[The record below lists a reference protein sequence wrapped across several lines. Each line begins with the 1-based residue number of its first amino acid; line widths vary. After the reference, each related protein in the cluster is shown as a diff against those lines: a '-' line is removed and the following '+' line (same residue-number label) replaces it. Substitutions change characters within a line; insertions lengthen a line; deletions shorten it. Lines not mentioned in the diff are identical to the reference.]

1 MSESGLNQDQVVE
14 SKRTEQKKKKGE
26 DNLVTVD
33 GLGLRLKEIRERRQ
47 YSQRKLAGD
56 AKVPPSTIGRL
67 EVGDMQGCYTNTLA
81 SLSEVLGVSTEW
93 LLTGRGPSEREHLDN
108 FQESTT
114 DINGIIERQS
124 PFTSI
129 LLKSNIVE
137 WTSHPGW
144 SDGDKTIVGSRINDI
159 IANNKLWISLT
170 SRLVIGQQ
178 LDEPIRL
185 KINDLW
191 KDVYVRKIDRT
202 VDESIEDDAVY
213 TLITMSD
220 ISLHQRALEDYKN
233 ERRATQ
239 TPVTGF

>member
-1 MSESGLNQDQVVE
+1 MNESGQQE
-14 SKRTEQKKKKGE
+14 RKKKGE

-33 GLGLRLKEIRERRQ
+33 GLGLRLKEIRERRA
-47 YSQRKLAGD
+47 YSQRKLASE

-93 LLTGRGPSEREHLDN
+93 LLTGRGPSEREYLDN

-114 DINGIIERQS
+114 DIKGIIERQS
-124 PFTSI
+124 PYTSI
-129 LLKSNIVE
+129 LLKSNVVE

-144 SDGDKTIVGSRINDI
+144 NDGDETIVGRRINDI
-159 IANNKLWISLT
+159 IGNPKLWISL
-170 SRLVIGQQ
+170 SAKLVIGQQ

-185 KINDLW
+185 KINELW

-202 VDESIEDDAVY
+202 VDESIEDDSVY
-213 TLITMSD
+213 MLITMLD
-220 ISLHQRALEDYKN
+220 VSLHQRALEDYQN
-233 ERRATQ
+233 ERRITQ
-239 TPVTGF
+239 APVPTGY

>member
-1 MSESGLNQDQVVE
+1 MSIPEAEQKVIIQKAD
-14 SKRTEQKKKKGE
+14 QKKKKGE

-108 FQESTT
+108 FKESAT
-114 DINGIIERQS
+114 DVNGIVERQS
-124 PFTSI
+124 PYTSI

-144 SDGDKTIVGSRINDI
+144 SDGDKTIIGSRINDI
-159 IANNKLWISLT
+159 ISNNKLWISLI
-170 SRLVIGQQ
+170 SRLVVGQQ

-191 KDVYVRKIDRT
+191 KDVHVRKIDNT
-202 VDESIEDDAVY
+202 IDDSIEDDSVY
-213 TLITMSD
+213 LLITMSD
-220 ISLHQRALEDYKN
+220 VSLHQRALEDYQN
-233 ERRATQ
+233 ERRVTQ